1 MRVLVVDVGGTHVK
15 VLASGEKTSR
25 EFPSGPTLTAAQMVA
40 GVQTVAGDWKY
51 DVVSIGYPGPVLDGR
66 PVVEPRNL
74 GSGWVAFDYQ
84 AAFGC
89 PVKVVNDAAMQALGS
104 YKGGKML
111 FLGLGTGL
119 GTTFVVDG
127 IVEPMELGHLPYRD
141 ATFEHYVGLRG
152 LQANGLAQWRRD
164 VEDVVARL
172 IAAIEPEEVVL
183 GGGNIHQL
191 ETLPPR
197 CRAGDNADAFAG
209 GFRLWDVTDDGPR
222 ASKGKKGRAMTVML
236 PLTGRQSWK
245 ALQTHQGRISDRHL
259 RTLFAGDPTRGER
272 LTAEAVG
279 IYLDYSKNR
288 VTDETITLLCRL
300 AEECGLRERID
311 AMFRGDRINLTED
324 RAVLH
329 VALRAPRGA
338 SIMVDGK
345 NVVPEVHGVLDA
357 MADFSNRVR
366 TGAWKGHTGK
376 RIRNVINI
384 GIGGSDLGPV
394 MAYEAL
400 KHYSDRA
407 MTFRFVSN
415 VDGTDMVEATRD
427 LDPAETLF
435 IASSKTF
442 TTLETMTNA
451 ESARQWL
458 LGGLG
463 GDVKAV
469 AKHFVAVSTNAK
481 KVSEFGIDTANMFGF
496 WDWVGGRYSMDS
508 AIGLSTML
516 AVGPDNFRAMLDGFH
531 QMDEHFRAA
540 PFERNLPVLMGL
552 LTVWYTDFFGAET
565 VAVLP
570 YEQYLKRFPAYLQ
583 QLTMESNGKHVT
595 REGAE
600 VTYETG
606 PVYWGE
612 PGTNGQHSFYQLIHQ
627 GTRLIPCD
635 FIAFTRP
642 LNPLGRHH
650 DFLVANV
657 FAQTEAL
664 AFGKTRDQV
673 KAEGTPDSLVPHRMF
688 HGNRPSNTILAERLT
703 PETLGKLVA
712 LYEHSVFT
720 QGAIWD
726 VDSFD
731 QWGVELGKV
740 LAQRIIPE
748 LEGQTEPT
756 LAHDSSTNNLIRRY
770 RMGKNAR

>member
-1 MRVLVVDVGGTHVK
+1 M
-15 VLASGEKTSR
+15 
-25 EFPSGPTLTAAQMVA
+25 
-40 GVQTVAGDWKY
+40 
-51 DVVSIGYPGPVLDGR
+51 
-66 PVVEPRNL
+66 
-74 GSGWVAFDYQ
+74 
-84 AAFGC
+84 
-89 PVKVVNDAAMQALGS
+89 
-104 YKGGKML
+104 
-111 FLGLGTGL
+111 TG
-119 GTTFVVDG
+119 
-127 IVEPMELGHLPYRD
+127 
-141 ATFEHYVGLRG
+141 
-152 LQANGLAQWRRD
+152 
-164 VEDVVARL
+164 
-172 IAAIEPEEVVL
+172 
-183 GGGNIHQL
+183 
-191 ETLPPR
+191 
-197 CRAGDNADAFAG
+197 
-209 GFRLWDVTDDGPR
+209 
-222 ASKGKKGRAMTVML
+222 ML
-236 PLTGRQSWK
+236 PLTARQSWK
-245 ALQTHQGRISDRHL
+245 ALQVHRNDIGEQHL
-259 RTLFAGDPTRGER
+259 RTLFAADATRGER

-288 VTDETITLLCRL
+288 ITDETVRLLCRL

-311 AMFRGDRINLTED
+311 AMFRGAKINVTEN

-329 VALRAPRGA
+329 VALRAPRGT
-338 SIMVDGK
+338 SIVVDGK
-345 NVVPEVHGVLDA
+345 DVVPAIHAVHDA
-357 MADFSNRVR
+357 MTDFSNRVR
-366 TGAWKGHTGK
+366 SGAWKGHTGK

-415 VDGTDMVEATRD
+415 VDGTDLAEATRD

-451 ESARQWL
+451 ESARRWL
-458 LGGLG
+458 LAGLG
-463 GDVKAV
+463 RDVKAV
-469 AKHFVAVSTNAK
+469 AKHFVAVSTNAG
-481 KVSEFGIDTANMFGF
+481 KVAEFGIDTANMFGF

-516 AVGPDNFRAMLDGFH
+516 AVGPDNFRALLDGSH
-531 QMDEHFRAA
+531 QMDEHFRTA
-540 PFERNLPVLMGL
+540 PFERNLPVLLGL
-552 LTVWYTDFFGAET
+552 LTAWYTDFFGAET
-565 VAVLP
+565 VAILP

-595 REGAE
+595 REG
-600 VTYETG
+600 VDVGYPTG
-606 PVYWGE
+606 PIYWGE

-635 FIAFTRP
+635 FIAFAHA
-642 LNPLGRHH
+642 LNPLGRQH
-650 DFLVANV
+650 DMLMANV

-664 AFGKTRDQV
+664 AFGKTREQV
-673 KAEGTPDSLVPHRMF
+673 KAEGTPDSLVPHRVF
-688 HGNRPSNTILAERLT
+688 LGNRPSNTILADRLT

-748 LEGQTEPT
+748 LESHTEPT
-756 LAHDSSTNNLIRRY
+756 LDHDSSTNTLIRRY
-770 RMGKNAR
+770 RMRKEAAR